1 MSSPPPASV
10 PLPPQPPPL
19 INSPSESA
27 QPEFNPYFPDHH
39 DPDDFIPG
47 NPHMLKIA
55 SHTAYRS
62 AARSPSSILSKK
74 PAWVNTSRSISL
86 SPHGSSHTS
95 PAGTPTRNRSPTRGF
110 ATTSA
115 STGKQD
121 PVANAPPQH
130 ELVHFPGLAS
140 ERRRFGDCRRVLH
153 TGLYR
158 FVCLPLPQ
166 SSFPPSLPPFCPSPS
181 PQGPQRLTPQHSQL
195 AAMAIPPGGAIGAE
209 VHAVDQTLLF
219 THGAG
224 LARVAGAEAPVRAGD
239 VVVVPAGARH
249 RFLNT
254 GPEPLELV
262 TVCASA
268 EHGAR
273 TVHGTK
279 GEGDGEEEE
288 APAWARR
295 ARAGNEE
302 VGLVKVEGG
311 LYEE

>member
-1 MSSPPPASV
+1 
-10 PLPPQPPPL
+10 
-19 INSPSESA
+19 
-27 QPEFNPYFPDHH
+27 
-39 DPDDFIPG
+39 
-47 NPHMLKIA
+47 MLKIA

-121 PVANAPPQH
+121 SVANAPPKH

-140 ERRRFGDCRRVLH
+140 ERHR
-153 TGLYR
+153 
-158 FVCLPLPQ
+158 
-166 SSFPPSLPPFCPSPS
+166 
-181 PQGPQRLTPQHSQL
+181 QL
-195 AAMAIPPGGAIGAE
+195 AAMAIPPGGDIGAE
-209 VHAVDQTLLF
+209 AHAVDQTLLF

-262 TVCASA
+262 TVCAPA
-268 EHGAR
+268 EHD
-273 TVHGTK
+273 TIYCK
-279 GEGDGEEEE
+279 E
-288 APAWARR
+288 RR
-295 ARAGNEE
+295 FII
-302 VGLVKVEGG
+302 
-311 LYEE
+311 YH

>member
-1 MSSPPPASV
+1 
-10 PLPPQPPPL
+10 
-19 INSPSESA
+19 
-27 QPEFNPYFPDHH
+27 
-39 DPDDFIPG
+39 
-47 NPHMLKIA
+47 MLKIA

-153 TGLYR
+153 TGLY
-158 FVCLPLPQ
+158 
-166 SSFPPSLPPFCPSPS
+166 
-181 PQGPQRLTPQHSQL
+181 SQL

-224 LARVAGAEAPVRAGD
+224 VARVAGADAPVRAGD

-262 TVCASA
+262 TVCAPA

-302 VGLVKVEGG
+302 VGLVKERRFII
-311 LYEE
+311 YH